1 MGLSSDLISQFV
13 KVTKDKKKTST
24 ESTVYAK
31 VVDATHVRLDG
42 ADEFT
47 ITPVT
52 STVKMEAGER
62 VIIRLKDHSATVI
75 GNVSTQS
82 ARSDDVDDAV
92 DQINQFEI
100 IVSDYVTTDQLTV
113 EQARIDALI
122 AADVTILDRL
132 TASESDISK
141 LEVDN
146 VTVNETLTAQAATI
160 KSLSAEKVDA
170 DFLEANYATIEDLE
184 ATDANI
190 YNLSVTYANFTETTT
205 SRLNAVDASIL
216 ELKTDKISA
225 IDADLRYAN
234 IDFTNIGEAAIEYL
248 YSYSGL
254 IENVVVNNGTI
265 TGVLAGVTVK
275 GDLIEGGTVVADKLV
290 IKGDDGLYYKL
301 NTDGVTTEAEQT
313 EYNSLNGSV
322 ILARSITATK
332 ISVDDLVAFD
342 ATIGGFNIGNESLYS
357 GVKESIDNS
366 TAGVYLGSDGQV
378 AFGNA
383 DNYLKFYAIY
393 SYYGVTYDN
402 TTGAYTRS
410 TTEIS
415 MTVGTLV
422 EGAHTT
428 DGYRVYSTTSG
439 DTTTYFCR
447 VPVDYKLAIS
457 ADSILFGSDSKY
469 SLDDVKQLTDHVT
482 IGTYV
487 DSDTGETLPCVEL
500 SEVDSD
506 FKMRLTNKNASF
518 MDGVNDSTVIDSDG
532 IETENLRVKN
542 DIRHYDYVWRRRANG
557 NLGLMWMEVT
567 D

>member
-13 KVTKDKKKTST
+13 KATKDKKKTST
-24 ESTVYAK
+24 ESAVYAK

-42 ADEFT
+42 ADEHT

-52 STVKMEAGER
+52 STVKMEVGER
-62 VIIRLKDHSATVI
+62 VVVQLKDHSATVI

-100 IVSDYVTTDQLTV
+100 IVSNYVTTDQLTA
-113 EQARIDALI
+113 EQARIESLI
-122 AADVTILDRL
+122 AADVTIRDRL
-132 TASESDISK
+132 TTSEADISEIK
-141 LEVDN
+141 ADN
-146 VTVNETLTAQAATI
+146 VTINETLTAHEALITTLN
-160 KSLSAEKVDA
+160 SEKVDA
-170 DFLEANYATIEDLE
+170 IFLEANYATIESLE
-184 ATDANI
+184 TTNADI
-190 YNLSVTYANFTETTT
+190 YNLSATHASFTETTT
-205 SRLNAVDASIL
+205 NRLN
-216 ELKTDKISA
+216 A
-225 IDADLRYAN
+225 IDADILDLETDKLSAIEAELRYAN

-254 IENVVVNNGTI
+254 IENVIVSNGTI
-265 TGVLAGVTVK
+265 TGVLAGVTIK
-275 GDLIEGGTVVADKLV
+275 GELIEGGTVVADKLV

-322 ILARSITATK
+322 ILAQSITATK

-366 TAGVYLGSDGQV
+366 TAGVYLSSDGQV
-378 AFGNA
+378 AFGNS

-393 SYYGVTYDN
+393 AYYSVAYDS
-402 TTGAYTRS
+402 TADTYTRS
-410 TTEIS
+410 TTEIG

-422 EGAHTT
+422 EGAYTT
-428 DGYRVYSTTSG
+428 DGYRVYSTTSSG
-439 DTTTYFCR
+439 TTAYFCR
-447 VPVDYKLAIS
+447 IPVDYKLTIS

-487 DSDTGETLPCVEL
+487 DSETGETLPCVEL
-500 SEVDSD
+500 FEVDSD

-518 MDGVNDSTVIDSDG
+518 MDGVNDSTIIDSDG

-567 D
+567 E